1 MTDRTNRTFTADIT
15 GALHLAID
23 GPAQIRVTVADDV
36 ERATITATGPTD
48 LLDAVTATTTG
59 TTWAI
64 DLPTPDLG
72 GVVYSSGGAIQIGGA
87 NYGMVIGG
95 IVAGSVVN
103 SGVTMINGRIIT
115 GTGVVRGNGQV
126 IDGGDGGAEDLLRLE
141 VRLPH
146 GSRLRV
152 HNPGAGHLSVVRGEL
167 AALDADI
174 TQGTVEA
181 SAVGEIEARTAQGSI
196 RIGRITGTAR
206 LTTAQGSVT
215 IDRADG
221 PVEARTAQGSITV
234 TGSGPVV
241 ARTSQGNVTV
251 HATGQE
257 QDVEARTSMGNITVT
272 AAPGAARPRVRA
284 HSAMGSVSLP

>member
-1 MTDRTNRTFTADIT
+1 MTDRTFTADIT

-23 GPAQIRVTVADDV
+23 GAAQIRVTVADDV

-103 SGVTMINGRIIT
+103 SGVFTT
-115 GTGVVRGNGQV
+115 SGVVRVNGQV
-126 IDGGDGGAEDLLRLE
+126 IDGGDGGAEALRLE

-241 ARTSQGNVTV
+241 ARTSQGSIAV

-257 QDVEARTSMGNITVT
+257 PQDVEARTSMGNVAIT

>member
-23 GPAQIRVTVADDV
+23 GPAQIRVTVDGDV

-87 NYGMVIGG
+87 NYGTVNGMVIGG

-103 SGVTMINGRIIT
+103 SGVFTTSG
-115 GTGVVRGNGQV
+115 GVVRVNGQV
-126 IDGGDGGAEDLLRLE
+126 IDGGAEALRLE

-152 HNPGAGHLSVVRGEL
+152 RNPGVGDLTVRGHIQ
-167 AALDADI
+167 AVDADLS
-174 TQGTVEA
+174 QGTVNVS
-181 SAVGEIEARTAQGSI
+181 SAGEIDGCSSQGDLRIGVVARTAHLRTSQGNVVVDCGQ
-196 RIGRITGTAR
+196 GRIQAR
-206 LTTAQGSVT
+206 SSQGNV
-215 IDRADG
+215 
-221 PVEARTAQGSITV
+221 TV
-234 TGSGPVV
+234 TGSGPIV
-241 ARTSQGNVTV
+241 ARTSQGNIAV

-257 QDVEARTSMGNITVT
+257 PQDVEARTSMGNVAIT